1 MTRSS
6 LKEIH
11 PTHLPLA
18 SAPAELRHLCLSENL
33 EFHLGCPPI
42 KQDHL
47 RMNVAP
53 DQTIILGPQIFLD
66 HRSFSSIDQKNL
78 DVTANRTLNFEA
90 GNEI

>member
-1 MTRSS
+1 MRFEVVQLISWWFNLRSAGDSSMTRSS

-33 EFHLGCPPI
+33 GFHLGCPL
-42 KQDHL
+42 QDHL

-53 DQTIILGPQIFLD
+53 DQTIDLGP
-66 HRSFSSIDQKNL
+66 
-78 DVTANRTLNFEA
+78 
-90 GNEI
+90 